1 MLTKNQTDKAIPA
14 KGNNETS
21 KLLKLLASESNQE
34 EKELSL
40 PGDLKYEEGLREYLK
55 RNPNKTEEDYQIE
68 VIGIDLAKG
77 LNLSRKNLI
86 QMLEGEYPAVFRLY
100 KNNLNNLPTI
110 EIKKLLDN
118 LDKQSVPFSN
128 GGFVKWVNII
138 SHM

>member
-1 MLTKNQTDKAIPA
+1 MAKLGEYMLTKNQTDKAIPA

-21 KLLKLLASESNQE
+21 KLLKLLASESDQE

-40 PGDLKYEEGLREYLK
+40 PGDLKYEEGLREFLK

-68 VIGIDLAKG
+68 VIGINLAKG

-128 GGFVKWVNII
+128 GGFVK
-138 SHM
+138 